1 MKFPKIQAQL
11 LFLGI
16 CMMLMNVGSRYII
29 DEFSQKEEEYQRNI
43 FLRRVAIFAVCY
55 MGTRDLVHAL
65 LLTAGFV
72 VMAMGISRTH
82 PNEGFVEGETPPPIG
97 QLPSMPKKGG
107 GPPPNTLGLSSKTPS
122 MPFQEENGPAPVK

>member
-1 MKFPKIQAQL
+1 MQLPKIQAQL

-29 DEFSQKEEEYQRNI
+29 DEFSQKEEEYSRNI

-55 MGTRDLVHAL
+55 MGTRDLVHSL

-72 VMAMGISRTH
+72 VLAMGISRTR
-82 PNEGFVEGETPPPIG
+82 PNEGFEAPKTDSSTPVGTPVGKRNPNEYDVRSFVPPK
-97 QLPSMPKKGG
+97 PS
-107 GPPPNTLGLSSKTPS
+107 S
-122 MPFQEENGPAPVK
+122 

>member
-1 MKFPKIQAQL
+1 MQLPKIQAQL

-16 CMMLMNVGSRYII
+16 CMMLMNVGSRYIV
-29 DEFSQKEEEYQRNI
+29 DEFSQNEEEYSRNI

-72 VMAMGISRTH
+72 VMAMGISRTR
-82 PNEGFVEGETPPPIG
+82 PNEGFAATGELTEANRGGKPPD
-97 QLPSMPKKGG
+97 
-107 GPPPNTLGLSSKTPS
+107 TLGIESKRPS
-122 MPFQEENGPAPVK
+122 MPFSKTNPNQ

>member
-1 MKFPKIQAQL
+1 
-11 LFLGI
+11 
-16 CMMLMNVGSRYII
+16 MMLMNVGSRYIV

-82 PNEGFVEGETPPPIG
+82 PNEGFEGAPEK
-97 QLPSMPKKGG
+97 PKKSSM
-107 GPPPNTLGLSSKTPS
+107 NTDDAELWKTDQSKVTKS
-122 MPFQEENGPAPVK
+122 

>member
-1 MKFPKIQAQL
+1 MKLPKIQPQI

-16 CMMLMNVGSRYII
+16 MMMLMNVGSRHII
-29 DEFSQKEEEYQRNI
+29 DEFSSDEKEYSRNV

-72 VMAMGISRTH
+72 ILAMGISRTR
-82 PNEGFVEGETPPPIG
+82 PMEGFKNAKPSTLHENVPP
-97 QLPSMPKKGG
+97 LW
-107 GPPPNTLGLSSKTPS
+107 SS
-122 MPFQEENGPAPVK
+122 

>member
-1 MKFPKIQAQL
+1 MKFKIQPQL

-16 CMMLMNVGSRYII
+16 CMMLMNVGSRYIV

-82 PNEGFVEGETPPPIG
+82 PSEGFAATGSSEK
-97 QLPSMPKKGG
+97 PKKS
-107 GPPPNTLGLSSKTPS
+107 TLHEDAEPLWKTDQPQS
-122 MPFQEENGPAPVK
+122 TR

>member
-1 MKFPKIQAQL
+1 MQFPKIQAQL

-16 CMMLMNVGSRYII
+16 CMMLMNVGSRYIV

-82 PNEGFVEGETPPPIG
+82 PSEGFAAVGDLTSDQRDNG
-97 QLPSMPKKGG
+97 VPKEK
-107 GPPPNTLGLSSKTPS
+107 NTLGISRNKPLS
-122 MPFQEENGPAPVK
+122 MPFQ

>member
-1 MKFPKIQAQL
+1 MQFPKIQAQL

-82 PNEGFVEGETPPPIG
+82 PSEGFAAVGDLTSD
-97 QLPSMPKKGG
+97 QRDKGG
-107 GPPPNTLGLSSKTPS
+107 SIRENTLGISRNKQLS
-122 MPFQEENGPAPVK
+122 MPFQ

>member
-16 CMMLMNVGSRYII
+16 CMMLMNVGSRYIV

-72 VMAMGISRTH
+72 VMAMGISRSQ
-82 PNEGFVEGETPPPIG
+82 PSEGFEGTPEK
-97 QLPSMPKKGG
+97 PKKSSM
-107 GPPPNTLGLSSKTPS
+107 NTDDAELWKTDQSKVTKS
-122 MPFQEENGPAPVK
+122 

>member
-16 CMMLMNVGSRYII
+16 CMMLMNVGSRYIV

-82 PNEGFVEGETPPPIG
+82 PNEGFAAKIG
-97 QLPSMPKKGG
+97 DLTSEQRDKGNYN
-107 GPPPNTLGLSSKTPS
+107 PLKIDELKTKRTLAFSKTNS
-122 MPFQEENGPAPVK
+122 ST